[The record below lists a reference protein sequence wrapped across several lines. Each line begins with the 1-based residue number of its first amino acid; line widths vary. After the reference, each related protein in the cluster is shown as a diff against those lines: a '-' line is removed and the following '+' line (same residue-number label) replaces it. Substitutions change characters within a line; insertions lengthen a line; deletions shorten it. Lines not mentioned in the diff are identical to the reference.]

1 MSYRSRKRKKSE
13 WLSSPPILLIYR
25 LLSILLALSIS
36 RWLLYLFNTQFF
48 HMLTLKESF
57 GLFLNGMRFDLSII
71 AFLNIPVILYYCFPS
86 LFITKKIPQKV
97 IDIYYVAVNGM
108 AILLNF
114 VDIVYFN
121 IYGKHITLS
130 YLKSMPQSD
139 EVTWGVLGQ
148 IFFDHWYLV
157 LIFILFILVLWVVT
171 KQTRIRELGKYDNER
186 AWMIRQIV
194 SLIIIVPLTWIAI
207 RGGFQQ
213 KYIRQDTA
221 LEFSDAQNAPILL
234 NTPFSLLFSDNT
246 PNEIAPVERDS
257 ISIFVHN
264 NLIPNRFLID
274 STNAIDSTAKN
285 LVVIIMK
292 GIGQEMIGYYNP
304 GRKNH
309 VTPFL
314 DSLLTQC
321 LTFDG
326 RSNSRRSIEVLPSL
340 LAGIPPLMEQDF
352 VASPYAENDFDSF
365 MKHLQKKGYNTIFL
379 HGGDNGTMGFDKFVK
394 RAGIKNYFG
403 RNEYG
408 DDSDYDHQW
417 GIFDGPF
424 LQYVAQTLSLVPS
437 PFAAT
442 IYMLSSRYPYKVPKG
457 FSLPE
462 GSYYWSGFEK
472 TVYYVDCAL
481 KDFFKKASQ
490 MSWFAN
496 TLFVITSDYSNSE
509 HHQPKYNNVWGMYA
523 IPIAFYDPSHIVA
536 SRCDEIA
543 QQIDLGPSIL
553 SAMHVKDTLYSFGRN
568 LFDTLTEPS
577 FISYFN
583 LTYQYSDGQYLVQSD
598 GRHPFGIYKP
608 KTDSLLADN
617 LIDRLQCPDIFR
629 KLYLFLQEY
638 NERMTSNRLTLS
650 QDLPYEKTADS
661 IHH

>member
-424 LQYVAQTLSLVPS
+424 LQYVDKRSASFPAPLPQPS
-437 PFAAT
+437 TCFLPAIHTRSPRAF
-442 IYMLSSRYPYKVPKG
+442 RYPRV
-457 FSLPE
+457 
-462 GSYYWSGFEK
+462 
-472 TVYYVDCAL
+472 
-481 KDFFKKASQ
+481 
-490 MSWFAN
+490 
-496 TLFVITSDYSNSE
+496 VIT
-509 HHQPKYNNVWGMYA
+509 G
-523 IPIAFYDPSHIVA
+523 
-536 SRCDEIA
+536 
-543 QQIDLGPSIL
+543 
-553 SAMHVKDTLYSFGRN
+553 
-568 LFDTLTEPS
+568 
-577 FISYFN
+577 
-583 LTYQYSDGQYLVQSD
+583 
-598 GRHPFGIYKP
+598 
-608 KTDSLLADN
+608 
-617 LIDRLQCPDIFR
+617 
-629 KLYLFLQEY
+629 
-638 NERMTSNRLTLS
+638 
-650 QDLPYEKTADS
+650 ADS
-661 IHH
+661 KKPSTMSTVP